1 MEAALKQGNSTEI
14 GTKILTALSVFNMSN
29 ISKFLSE
36 MLENVED
43 DTPLNYIGELN
54 RYDLMH

>member
-1 MEAALKQGNSTEI
+1 MEAALKQGHSTEI
-14 GTKILTALSVFNMSN
+14 GTKILTALSVFSMTN
-29 ISKFLSE
+29 ISKFLYE

-43 DTPLNYIGELN
+43 DSPLNYIGELN